1 MNKEEQEFLYDFE
14 TSYEAVRKE
23 KGFTHKQM
31 AEEMKITTRYLR
43 YLRSG
48 QRKGVKGKGK
58 ITQSIVKKEYQQR
71 FKLVHFLIMVYY
83 DSIDA
88 YRFFHK
94 QRRVNIIELKSG
106 KHDIVFHF
114 AKGKVN
120 SVAYTTKKSEI
131 PDLIYGIMEDYGVIS
146 SKGMLIKSQ
155 RGTIIN
161 YDEMVGT
168 ALNIREENR
177 FIDLI

>member
-1 MNKEEQEFLYDFE
+1 MNKEEQEFLYNFE

-31 AEEMKITTRYLR
+31 AQEMKITERYLR
-43 YLRSG
+43 YLRKG
-48 QRKGVKGKGK
+48 ERKGVKGKGK
-58 ITQSIVKKEYQQR
+58 VTSKTIKKEYQTR

-94 QRRVNIIELKSG
+94 QRRVNIVELKSG
-106 KHDIVFHF
+106 KHDIIFHF

-120 SVAYTTKKSEI
+120 NVYYTTKKSEI
-131 PDLIYGIMEDYGVIS
+131 PDLIYGILEDYGVIS
-146 SKGMLIKSQ
+146 SRGMLIKSQ

-161 YDEMVGT
+161 YDEMV
-168 ALNIREENR
+168 ALALSIREENR